1 MSLATTSTASSP
13 AVVVDLHLT
22 LKNEHHMTRNL
33 MSRRIKD
40 RPQPG
45 SHVRSRLWLLA
56 ISMTVSLMATSP
68 LSAQDTKREYV
79 PEKIDAPPPTSSSR
93 SEMGGPAGPM
103 NTADLRRRAAEA
115 NLARRDRSVE
125 QKLIRIV
132 RSARREDPKRP
143 LYLDRLAQFY
153 WQLAGDSQ
161 NRAYQEEERCFGGSA
176 KTDADIDRCDAVRV
190 KIEGEAEEFRSKA
203 IGLYKVIVQEHP
215 DFEDIDKILFA
226 LGFNYQQKQQNEDA
240 KQIYT
245 ELIQNYQSSEVLP
258 DALFNMADIYFA
270 SGDVDNAAALYNH
283 VRENFPQSSV
293 YIYAIYKLGWCAY
306 NQTKFKDA
314 LGHFIEV
321 INLQNKRSERD
332 KRANRLSLKKEAQRD
347 LIRVYVNIAGAT
359 AKGGISLIKKYAPQR
374 FDELAESLAD
384 LYAGTGQFDS
394 SNRILR
400 TLIKKSN
407 KSYRVVGYQRRVT
420 ENIANMNNSEEAI
433 LALKRLVSL
442 WQSAKDAPDADPKR
456 VNEDHK
462 GIELQLNAMA
472 RRYHNQALET
482 KSARDFNTALE
493 LYSTYVKNFPNE
505 STSYEMNFFYG
516 ELLYKL
522 QKWAPA
528 AEVYEQV
535 LKMKPD
541 GQFTKD
547 AAHGALLA
555 YKTLLKADLDKAS
568 IDSIGKES
576 KESQEDSAQSKSKKR
591 KRRGKRKGKETKQ
604 PKAKFPP
611 KEIPKDYGNYL
622 KASKLYRQYVSESE
636 YLIDIQYEE
645 ARVYYVFNQFD
656 QAIPLFKDIAERAPK
671 HKVAV
676 YAANLLLECFN
687 RQGNFD
693 ELSKQVNIFVP
704 LYPPSIDAEFATR
717 LKTLKSELDFQKC
730 SLIENRGESIRAARC
745 FLTYARRFPKSKIV
759 DKAYYNAAVNYDR
772 EKQMEKAIEARKGLI
787 ENVEG
792 SDLAPKAFYQIA
804 RNLQALAIYSSA
816 SNVYEQFA
824 ASYPKR
830 EEATEALRLAAQFR
844 LGLGELDK
852 ATEDL
857 KQYIKR
863 LGKKERKQAMEAYF
877 ELGRVLQER
886 KQWARVVKHFQQ
898 FTKQFKNV
906 DAGYVIKAYT
916 ALGNAIMSQPKRYRN
931 RKQALSA
938 YQSAVNTYDSIPKSQ
953 VKDLPLESRSA
964 AAEAL
969 FKLVN
974 NDFKQVRGMP
984 FTKFPPLRDAQKH
997 VKKIQT
1003 NIVALLKEMERIKKR
1018 YEMVIGMN
1026 VEEWSLAALT
1036 QIGEMFNFGFTT
1048 LEQTTPPKIFD
1059 IDTADFFRQS
1069 MEEKAEP
1076 FRQKAI
1082 QAYKVCLEKAREV
1095 QWFNEWTDL
1104 SEQQIAKINPEAYRY
1119 SIEERAQASYLHNNT
1134 LRLKLVTELPAE
1146 EEDDI

>member
-1 MSLATTSTASSP
+1 MF
-13 AVVVDLHLT
+13 
-22 LKNEHHMTRNL
+22 NFFTRPNSVHFL
-33 MSRRIKD
+33 GKQMSRRPEETTLKQQRFLCGI
-40 RPQPG
+40 
-45 SHVRSRLWLLA
+45 RLLSKLSLLLGL
-56 ISMTVSLMATSP
+56 IMTQSV
-68 LSAQDTKREYV
+68 SAQDTKREFV
-79 PEKIDAPPPTSSSR
+79 PDKIDAPPPTSSVQK
-93 SEMGGPAGPM
+93 ETGPVGPRI
-103 NTADLRRRAAEA
+103 NSADLRRREAEA
-115 NLARRDRSVE
+115 QLAQRDKSVE
-125 QKLIRIV
+125 KKLQRIIKGTPDT
-132 RSARREDPKRP
+132 DPKKP
-143 LYLDRLAQFY
+143 QYLDRLAQFY
-153 WQLAGDSQ
+153 WQLAGDAQ
-161 NRAYQEEERCFGGSA
+161 NRAYLEEERCYGGSQ
-176 KTDADIDRCDAVRV
+176 KTDADIDRCDAVRT
-190 KIEGEAEEFRSKA
+190 KIEMEAEEYRAKA
-203 IGLYKVIVQEHP
+203 IQVYKYIVQTFP
-215 DFEDIDKILFA
+215 NFEEIDKILFA

-245 ELIQNYQSSEVLP
+245 ELIQNYQTSAVLP

-270 SGDVDNAAALYNH
+270 SGDVDNASALYNH

-306 NQTKFKDA
+306 NQTRFKEA

-321 INLQNKRSERD
+321 IDLQNKRSERD
-332 KRANRLSLKKEAQRD
+332 KKKNRLSLKKEAQRD

-359 AKGGISLIKKYAPQR
+359 AKGGISLIKKYAPDR
-374 FDELAESLAD
+374 HDELAESLAD
-384 LYAGTGQFDS
+384 LYSGTGQFDS

-400 TLIKKSN
+400 TLIKGSK
-407 KSYRVVGYQRRVT
+407 KSYRVVGYQRRIT

-456 VNEDHK
+456 VSEDHK

-493 LYSTYVKNFPNE
+493 LYATYVEAFPSE
-505 STSYEMNFFYG
+505 ATSYEMNFFYG

-528 AEVYEQV
+528 AEIYERV

-541 GQFTKD
+541 GEYTKD

-555 YKTLLKADLDKAS
+555 YKTLLKEDLDKAS
-568 IDSIGKES
+568 IDSIG
-576 KESQEDSAQSKSKKR
+576 QETNQVTEEEKPKQKR
-591 KRRGKRKGKETKQ
+591 KGKRRGKRKGKTKNEP
-604 PKAKFPP
+604 PKEKFPA

-622 KASKLYRQYVSESE
+622 KASQLYRQYVSESE

-656 QAIPLFKDIAERAPK
+656 QAIPLFKDIAERNPN

-687 RQGNFD
+687 RQGDFD
-693 ELSKQVNIFVP
+693 SLSKQVNIFVP
-704 LYPPSIDAEFATR
+704 LYPASIDPEFTKR
-717 LKTLKSELDFQKC
+717 LQTLKSELDFQKC
-730 SLIENRGESIRAARC
+730 SLIENKGESIRAARC
-745 FLTYARRFPKSKIV
+745 FLAYAKRFPQSKIV

-772 EKQMEKAIEARKGLI
+772 EKQMEKAIEARMGLI
-787 ENVEG
+787 NNANE

-804 RNLQALAIYSSA
+804 RNLQALAIYGSA
-816 SNVYEQFA
+816 SNAYEQFA
-824 ASYPKR
+824 ANYPKR

-852 ATEDL
+852 ATENL
-857 KQYIKR
+857 KLYIAR

-886 KQWARVVKHFQQ
+886 KQWSRVVKHFQE
-898 FTKQFKNV
+898 FTKQFQKV

-916 ALGNAIMSQPKRYRN
+916 ALGNAIEAQPKKYRN
-931 RKQALSA
+931 SKQALSA
-938 YQSAVNTYDSIPKSQ
+938 YQSAVNTYQSIPKNT
-953 VKDLPLESRSA
+953 VKDLPIEAKSA

-974 NDFKQVRGMP
+974 DDFEKVRKLP
-984 FTKFPPLRDAQKH
+984 FTKFPPLRDIQKH
-997 VKKIQT
+997 VAKIQK
-1003 NIVALLKEMERIKKR
+1003 NGQELLKEMDRLKIR
-1018 YEMVIGMN
+1018 YEEVILMN

-1036 QIGEMFNFGFTT
+1036 QIGEMFNFAFTT

-1059 IDTADFFRQS
+1059 LETADIFRQK
-1069 MEEKAEP
+1069 MEEQAEP
-1076 FRQKAI
+1076 FRQLAI
-1082 QAYKVCLEKAREV
+1082 QAYKICLEKAREV

-1104 SEQQIAKINPEAYRY
+1104 SEQQISKINPEAYRY
-1119 SIEERAQASYLHNNT
+1119 SIEERAQPSYLHNNP
-1134 LRLKLVTELPAE
+1134 LRLKLVTELPVE

>member
-1 MSLATTSTASSP
+1 MIEHPQRGLRTRAR
-13 AVVVDLHLT
+13 LHLLT
-22 LKNEHHMTRNL
+22 VSVM
-33 MSRRIKD
+33 
-40 RPQPG
+40 
-45 SHVRSRLWLLA
+45 
-56 ISMTVSLMATSP
+56 VSLMATSP

-79 PEKIDAPPPTSSSR
+79 PEKIDAPTPTASTR
-93 SEMGGPAGPM
+93 PALGPAGPT

-115 NLARRDRSVE
+115 NLAQRDRSVE
-125 QKLIRIV
+125 AKLIRIV
-132 RSARREDPKRP
+132 RAARKEDPKRP

-153 WQLAGDSQ
+153 WQLAGDAQ
-161 NRAYQEEERCFGGSA
+161 NRAYQEEERCYSGSA

-190 KIEGEAEEFRSKA
+190 KIETEAEDYRNKA
-203 IGLYKVIVQEHP
+203 IGLYKVIVTEHP

-283 VRENFPQSSV
+283 VRENFPKSSV

-306 NQTKFKDA
+306 NQTRFKDA
-314 LGHFIEV
+314 LGYFIEV

-332 KRANRLSLKKEAQRD
+332 KRSNRLSLKKEAQRD

-359 AKGGISLIKKYAPQR
+359 AKGGISLIKKYAPKR
-374 FDELAESLAD
+374 YDELAESLAD
-384 LYAGTGQFDS
+384 LYSGTGQFDS

-400 TLIKKSN
+400 TLIKGSK
-407 KSYRVVGYQRRVT
+407 KSYRVVGYQRRIT
-420 ENIANMNNSEEAI
+420 ENIANMNSSEEAI
-433 LALKRLVSL
+433 LALKRLVTL
-442 WQSAKDAPDADPKR
+442 WQSAKDAPDAEPKR
-456 VNEDHK
+456 VAEDHK

-493 LYSTYVKNFPNE
+493 LYATYVENFPNE
-505 STSYEMNFFYG
+505 ATSYEMNFFYG

-528 AEVYEQV
+528 AEIYERV
-535 LKMKPD
+535 LEMKPD

-555 YKTLLKADLDKAS
+555 YKALLKADLDKAS
-568 IDSIGKES
+568 INTIGKSGAETS
-576 KESQEDSAQSKSKKR
+576 EEPKKR
-591 KRRGKRKGKETKQ
+591 KRRGKRKKRRKGKRKGEKKPT
-604 PKAKFPP
+604 KAKFPP
-611 KEIPKDYGNYL
+611 KEIPKDYGQYL

-656 QAIPLFKDIAERAPK
+656 QAIPLFKDISERAPK

-693 ELSKQVNIFVP
+693 ALSKQVNIFVP

-857 KQYIKR
+857 KRYIKR
-863 LGKKERKQAMEAYF
+863 LGRKERKQAMEAYF

-886 KQWARVVKHFQQ
+886 KQWSRVVRHFQQ

-931 RKQALSA
+931 RRKALNA
-938 YQSAVNTYDSIPKSQ
+938 YQSAVNTYEAIPKAK
-953 VKDLPLESRSA
+953 VKELPVEARTA
-964 AAEAL
+964 VAEAL

-984 FTKFPPLRDAQKH
+984 FTKFPPLRDPQKH

-1003 NIVALLKEMERIKKR
+1003 NISALLKEMDRIKKR
-1018 YEMVIGMN
+1018 YERVIGMN
-1026 VEEWSLAALT
+1026 VEEWALAALT
-1036 QIGEMFNFGFTT
+1036 QIGEMYNFGFTT

-1059 IDTADFFRQS
+1059 FETADFFRQS

-1076 FRQKAI
+1076 FRQLAI
-1082 QAYKVCLEKAREV
+1082 QAYKICLEKAREV
-1095 QWFNEWTDL
+1095 QWFNEWTDK

-1119 SIEERAQASYLHNNT
+1119 SIEERAQPTSLHNNP

-1146 EEDDI
+1146 EEEDI